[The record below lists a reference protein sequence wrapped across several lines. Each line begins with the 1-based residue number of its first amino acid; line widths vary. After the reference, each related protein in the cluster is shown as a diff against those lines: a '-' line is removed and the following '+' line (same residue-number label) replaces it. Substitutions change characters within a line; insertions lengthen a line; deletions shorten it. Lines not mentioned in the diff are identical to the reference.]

1 MYAQFERQ
9 KSAYDGKECQY
20 ISSDKIVFLFT
31 LTITDHDSDI
41 SIILTKLNKSNR
53 VLRKKIK
60 VNKLITFI
68 KYTHCE
74 FNYEP
79 FFSHQTKIIAKILLV
94 SFQLVYFIC
103 QTIFFRLCSH
113 KIVRL
118 TRVLV

>member
-53 VLRKKIK
+53 VLRKK
-60 VNKLITFI
+60 NKD
-68 KYTHCE
+68 K
-74 FNYEP
+74 
-79 FFSHQTKIIAKILLV
+79 
-94 SFQLVYFIC
+94 
-103 QTIFFRLCSH
+103 
-113 KIVRL
+113 
-118 TRVLV
+118 